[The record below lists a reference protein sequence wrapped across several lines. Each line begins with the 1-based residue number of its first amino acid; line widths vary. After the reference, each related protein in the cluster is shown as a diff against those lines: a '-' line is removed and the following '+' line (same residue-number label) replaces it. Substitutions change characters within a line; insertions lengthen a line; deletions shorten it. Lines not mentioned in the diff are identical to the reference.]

1 MTMTEPSDKNPPA
14 SPYHLKLDMGS
25 GGDAALDWEAA
36 LKELEAAP
44 PPRPKQPPVQG
55 VAEATPP
62 AATPSPARP
71 TELSL
76 YDQIRKKAAAPKPTI
91 TADDLR
97 TLDELAEI
105 LASVNGAL
113 TLLDGFE
120 KHHPE
125 SVPERTRAGWR
136 HNLKET
142 SAIMLREFHTL
153 RHGKRNKTYDPRCV
167 CTMCHTVALYP
178 LPEGLCDE
186 CRGKQNRPGG
196 AY

>member
-1 MTMTEPSDKNPPA
+1 MAAPDDKNPPP
-14 SPYHLKLDMGS
+14 SPYHLKLDVGS

-44 PPRPKQPPVQG
+44 LPSARPKAPTPPG
-55 VAEATPP
+55 IAEATPQ

-120 KHHPE
+120 KHHPDA
-125 SVPERTRAGWR
+125 VTERTRAGWR

-142 SAIMLREFHTL
+142 SSIMLREFHML
-153 RHGKRNKTYDPRCV
+153 RHGKQNKTYDPRCV
-167 CTMCHTVALYP
+167 CTACHTVALFP
-178 LPEGLCDE
+178 LPDGLCDE